1 MPDSPIPSSVILT
14 AHLLVT
20 GPAQELQHFL
30 KDRCKKIVLI
40 THPLQPFTP
49 VGDHRS
55 IYQVVRE
62 GAVESERSVEQWNLP
77 ASNWVEMLFFARHA
91 WLTFSWAIR
100 NGWGSDLFVGV
111 NPLNAFTGLFLKQLG
126 CVRRVIYYTID
137 YVPDRFSNR
146 WVNRLYHWIDRTCVR
161 GCDQTWNLSLRM
173 VTARESRGVGTEFR
187 NKQITVPIG
196 TDLRVQ
202 PMPIDKIDR
211 HAVVYFGGL
220 MEKQGVQLGIEA
232 LALLRRSVPQA
243 RMVVIGGGSPDRMN
257 RLKELALSLGIAD
270 RVEFTGVI
278 EDHNEALERISR
290 GAVGIAPYTDDPDN
304 FTQYTDPGKPKA
316 YLAAGLPVVMTG
328 VPEIA
333 QTIAQAGAGFVVP
346 YDAQALADSLSRLLT
361 DELLFI
367 SCRQKARLLAEQYDW
382 EKLFNNAFERR

>member
-1 MPDSPIPSSVILT
+1 MEALIPSSVILT

-55 IYQVVRE
+55 VCQVVRN
-62 GAVESERSVEQWNLP
+62 GTVESERSVEQWALP
-77 ASNWVEMLFFARHA
+77 ASNWAELLFFVRHSL
-91 WLTFSWAIR
+91 WSFSWSIR
-100 NGWGSDLFVGV
+100 YGRGTELFVGI
-111 NPLNAFTGLFLKQLG
+111 NPLNAFVGLCLKRLG
-126 CVRRVIYYTID
+126 CVQRVVYYTID
-137 YVPDRFSNR
+137 YVPNRFSNKQL
-146 WVNRLYHWIDRTCVR
+146 NRFYHWIDRTCVR
-161 GCDQTWNLSLRM
+161 GCDQTWNLSSRM
-173 VTARESRGVGTEFR
+173 VTARESRGIGAEFR

-202 PMPIDKIDR
+202 PLPVEQIDR
-211 HAVVYFGGL
+211 NAIVYFGGL

-257 RLKELALSLGIAD
+257 RLKEMARSLGVAD
-270 RVEFTGVI
+270 QIEFTGVI
-278 EDHNEALERISR
+278 EDHSEALERISR

-328 VPEIA
+328 VPEVA

-361 DELLFI
+361 DELLFV